1 VSRFALGSVKSV
13 VVQAGD
19 GADVISLQG
28 LGGSSVSS
36 VEVLAG
42 GGDDVI
48 SLQGLGR
55 SGIPV
60 TVSGGLGSGTFAYF
74 DPVII
79 STDPFALPVTNWT
92 ITGRDAGTVKNVL
105 FGSVENLVGGKA
117 KDVFTF
123 PSSASEVTGRVNGGG
138 GSNWLNYSDYPNF
151 VSVQLPRF
159 LNFPLFGGAT
169 ATGGVRNIQNVIG
182 SRTAANRLAGNDDPR
197 GNILVGG
204 DAGDRINGGTVRSI
218 LIGGRGAD
226 VVT

>member
-1 VSRFALGSVKSV
+1 VLHDAYGYSITMPETFGTFHANLNHSTGQLLIRGGAGASNDRITVARSGTELIASVDVGNDVPGTGPTDAFVSRFALGSVKSV

-42 GGDDVI
+42 GGDDGI
-48 SLQGLGR
+48 SL
-55 SGIPV
+55 P
-60 TVSGGLGSGTFAYF
+60 GLGSSGGPGAPRGGPGSDTLAYS

-138 GSNWLNYSDYPNF
+138 GSNWLNYSD
-151 VSVQLPRF
+151 
-159 LNFPLFGGAT
+159 
-169 ATGGVRNIQNVIG
+169 
-182 SRTAANRLAGNDDPR
+182 
-197 GNILVGG
+197 
-204 DAGDRINGGTVRSI
+204 
-218 LIGGRGAD
+218 
-226 VVT
+226 